1 MLMKHVAALEK
12 NICLIKEIA
21 KKLFKAT
28 FFVSKGKMGS

>member
-1 MLMKHVAALEK
+1 MKHVAALEK
-12 NICLIKEIA
+12 KYMFDKRNS